1 MGTVDGIEGLMVFR
15 HIDFQ
20 PMSVPFNSP
29 VIFGLY
35 DNNIE
40 PTGVTS
46 VLYIFLF
53 LHIIMLPIA
62 IAASIIAGLYP
73 LAIVD
78 GVVFLLLFIVWWVL
92 RKKR

>member
-1 MGTVDGIEGLMVFR
+1 MVAKV
-15 HIDFQ
+15 I
-20 PMSVPFNSP
+20 SISGPFNPS

-35 DNNIE
+35 DRSTE

-46 VLYIFLF
+46 VIYIFLF
-53 LHIIMLPIA
+53 LHIVMLPIA
-62 IAASIIAGLYP
+62 IAASVIAGLYP

-78 GVVFLLLFIVWWVL
+78 GVVFFALFIVWWVL